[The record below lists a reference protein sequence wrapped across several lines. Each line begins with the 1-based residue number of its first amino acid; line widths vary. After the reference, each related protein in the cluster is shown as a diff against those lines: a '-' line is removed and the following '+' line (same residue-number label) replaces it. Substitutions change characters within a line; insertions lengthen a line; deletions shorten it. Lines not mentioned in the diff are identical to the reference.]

1 MSENDWTPVTIR
13 GRRTPAAAAKKPTL
27 SAEAAYHRRLD
38 TAEDLPPKP
47 SRTLTSDSRQLIV
60 QKRLVAKW
68 SQGDLDRQC
77 SFPQH
82 TVREIEAGRAT
93 PSPAQ
98 LNILNRVLGVALKY
112 THS

>member
-13 GRRTPAAAAKKPTL
+13 GRRTPVAATKKPNL

-38 TAEDLPPKP
+38 DTEDLPKP
-47 SRTLTSDSRQLIV
+47 SRTLTSDSRQLII
-60 QKRLVAKW
+60 QKRIAAKW
-68 SQGDLDRQC
+68 SQADLDRQC
-77 SFPQH
+77 CFPQH

-98 LNILNRVLGVALKY
+98 LNILNRALGVALKY
-112 THS
+112 AHS

>member
-1 MSENDWTPVTIR
+1 MSENDWTTVTIR
-13 GRRTPAAAAKKPTL
+13 GRRTPAAPKKPTL
-27 SAEAAYHRRLD
+27 SSEAAYQRRL
-38 TAEDLPPKP
+38 EDSEELLKP
-47 SRTLTSDSRQLIV
+47 TRTLTSDSRQLII
-60 QKRLVAKW
+60 QKRIAAKW

-82 TVREIEAGRAT
+82 TVQEIEAGRAT

-112 THS
+112 AHS